1 MKMDADSSM
10 LKEESEI
17 IGLDKL
23 EEHQCNF
30 YDEVLAAAR
39 NLTHPFAI
47 GGAMAWATYTGYYR
61 NTKDLDL
68 YVPPELKQDFIDA
81 VTKVGATDYFGTLAY
96 DRGWIYRS
104 TRDGCIA
111 DLIWSMANYVRPID
125 EDYFTKGAQ
134 LGLRGHIY
142 QVLPAEEL
150 ILNKLYILN
159 RGRCDWFDIFNL
171 IYCTDAK
178 LDWNRMIR
186 KLEADKVLLAGLLNV
201 FCWLCPA
208 RVTLFPNDLWEILG
222 MERPSDNGPDIHL
235 DRVRYLDSR
244 PWFIPTLKPG
254 EMPFTEI
261 PVKDAD

>member
-10 LKEESEI
+10 LKDQSEI
-17 IGLDKL
+17 IGLEKL
-23 EEHQCNF
+23 EEHQCDF

-111 DLIWSMANYVRPID
+111 DLIWSMANYVRPI
-125 EDYFTKGAQ
+125 
-134 LGLRGHIY
+134 
-142 QVLPAEEL
+142 
-150 ILNKLYILN
+150 
-159 RGRCDWFDIFNL
+159 
-171 IYCTDAK
+171 
-178 LDWNRMIR
+178 
-186 KLEADKVLLAGLLNV
+186 
-201 FCWLCPA
+201 
-208 RVTLFPNDLWEILG
+208 
-222 MERPSDNGPDIHL
+222 
-235 DRVRYLDSR
+235 
-244 PWFIPTLKPG
+244 
-254 EMPFTEI
+254 
-261 PVKDAD
+261 

>member
-1 MKMDADSSM
+1 MKMDGNSSM
-10 LKEESEI
+10 LRDASEI
-17 IGLDKL
+17 KGIEFLDQN
-23 EEHQCNF
+23 QCAF
-30 YDEVLAAAR
+30 YDDVLSVAR
-39 NLTHPFAI
+39 TSGHPFAI

-68 YVPPELKQDFIDA
+68 YVPPDLKQNFIDGVTRAGA
-81 VTKVGATDYFGTLAY
+81 VDYYNTLAY

-104 TRDGCIA
+104 YRDDCIA

-134 LGLRGHIY
+134 LKLRGYTY

-159 RGRCDWFDIFNL
+159 RGRCDWFDIFNV

-178 LDWNRMIR
+178 LDWARMIR
-186 KLEADKVLLAGLLNV
+186 KLEDDKVLLAGLLNV

-208 RVTLFPNDLWEILG
+208 RVPMFPDNLWSNFG
-222 MERPSDNGPDIHL
+222 MERPDENGPDIHL

-261 PVKDAD
+261 PIRDAD